1 MEVNTIVENL
11 ESTVDMKYKRA
22 EIDEAISRREEI
34 VPLLIDI
41 LKKVLEKPEDVIDEY
56 NYMGHSY
63 ALLLL
68 GHFKEK
74 SAHELILKLFS
85 LPDEKSSDLF
95 GDMVTE
101 TLPNLLLNT
110 CGGCFDGIKE
120 LALNTNAYEYC
131 RGSALK
137 AMNFGVVEG
146 FISRE
151 EVLSFFKTIL
161 ENRKSEPSSFLF
173 DELASCICDLY
184 PEELMDIITECY
196 EDDYIHPGYIGLD
209 SFEEALKAG
218 KEECLERIKR
228 DMECRCLDDIHTV
241 MSGWACFEEN
251 QNRGFYEGD
260 YDNDDDF
267 DYNSNTGKPLPN
279 AHHKKKDKNK
289 NKMSKASKKKNRK
302 KK

>member
-1 MEVNTIVENL
+1 MDIKTLVDNL
-11 ESTVDMKYKRA
+11 ESTADMKYKRA
-22 EIDEAISRREEI
+22 EIDEAVSRREEI
-34 VPLLIDI
+34 TPFLIDI
-41 LKKVLEKPEDVIDEY
+41 LKKALENPDKTIENH

-101 TLPNLLLNT
+101 TLPILLLNT
-110 CGGCFDGIKE
+110 CGGSFDGIKE

-137 AMNFGVVEG
+137 AMNFGVAEG
-146 FISRE
+146 SISRE
-151 EVLSFFKTIL
+151 EVLSFYKTIL
-161 ENRKSEPSSFLF
+161 ENRKSEPSSFFF
-173 DELASCICDLY
+173 DELASCVCDIY

-209 SFEEALKAG
+209 SFEEALTAG
-218 KEECLERIKR
+218 KEECLELIKK
-228 DMECRCLDDIHTV
+228 DMEYRCPDDIHAV

-260 YDNDDDF
+260 YDS
-267 DYNSNTGKPLPN
+267 DYSFNPANSFHN
-279 AHHKKKDKNK
+279 APHKKKNKNK
-289 NKMSKASKKKNRK
+289 SKMSKASKKKNRK

>member
-1 MEVNTIVENL
+1 MDIKTIIENL
-11 ESTVDMKYKRA
+11 ESTADMKYKRA
-22 EIDEAISRREEI
+22 EIDEAVSRREE
-34 VPLLIDI
+34 VTPFLIDI
-41 LKKVLEKPEDVIDEY
+41 LKKALENPDEIAEKQ
-56 NYMGHSY
+56 NYMGHMY

-101 TLPNLLLNT
+101 TLPNILLNT

-137 AMNFGVVEG
+137 AMNFGVAEG
-146 FISRE
+146 SISRE

-161 ENRKSEPSSFLF
+161 ENRRSEPSSFFF
-173 DELASCICDLY
+173 DELATCVCDIY
-184 PEELMDIITECY
+184 PEELMDIIREYY
-196 EDDYIHPGYIGLD
+196 EDKYIDPGYIDLD
-209 SFEEALKAG
+209 SFEDALKTG
-218 KEECLERIKR
+218 KGKCLELNKKA
-228 DMECRCLDDIHTV
+228 MEYRSLDNIHSV
-241 MSGWACFEEN
+241 LSGWACFEEN
-251 QNRGFYEGD
+251 KNRGFYGGNYD
-260 YDNDDDF
+260 YDFNPGTAF
-267 DYNSNTGKPLPN
+267 HN
-279 AHHKKKDKNK
+279 AHHKKKNKNK

-302 KK
+302 KR